1 MEWVATGRVFPAVE
15 ALAGGLVSQ
24 VVPDAELLATARS
37 IAAEIVENTSAVS
50 VALSRQMLWS
60 MLGASTPWEAHRV
73 DSAAIFRLGQ
83 APDALE
89 GVTSFLEKRLPKFP
103 SRVGD
108 YLDVVPAWPTR
119 PADMP

>member
-1 MEWVATGRVFPAVE
+1 
-15 ALAGGLVSQ
+15 
-24 VVPDAELLATARS
+24 
-37 IAAEIVENTSAVS
+37 
-50 VALSRQMLWS
+50 MLWS

-73 DSAAIFRLGQ
+73 DSKAIFRLGQ
-83 APDALE
+83 APDAVE
-89 GVTSFLEKRLPKFP
+89 GVTSFLEKRPPKFP

>member
-1 MEWVATGRVFPAVE
+1 M
-15 ALAGGLVSQ
+15 Q
-24 VVPDAELLATARS
+24 
-37 IAAEIVENTSAVS
+37 NTSAVS

-73 DSAAIFRLGQ
+73 DSKAIFRLGQ
-83 APDALE
+83 APDAVE
-89 GVTSFLEKRLPKFP
+89 GVTSFLEKRQPKFP